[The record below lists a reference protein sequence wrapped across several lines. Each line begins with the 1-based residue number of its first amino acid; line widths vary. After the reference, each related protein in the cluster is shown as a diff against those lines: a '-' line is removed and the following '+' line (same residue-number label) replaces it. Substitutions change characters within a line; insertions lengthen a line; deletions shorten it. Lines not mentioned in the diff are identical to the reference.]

1 MQTEG
6 MKSKPA
12 GLPKSCKVLVL
23 NFSEFGDRKNFN
35 KGIAISE

>member
-1 MQTEG
+1 

-23 NFSEFGDRKNFN
+23 SFSEFGDRKNF
-35 KGIAISE
+35 KSGMAISE